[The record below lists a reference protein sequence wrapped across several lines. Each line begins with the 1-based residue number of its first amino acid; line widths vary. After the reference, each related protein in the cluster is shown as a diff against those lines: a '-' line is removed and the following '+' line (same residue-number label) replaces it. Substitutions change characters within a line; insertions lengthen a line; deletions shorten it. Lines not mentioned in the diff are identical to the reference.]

1 MKLTEENF
9 ALDMYRSLTRGDS
22 REVFPSMKRQILR
35 DFEFG
40 YKAGFQGKWETSKD
54 LYPEYVLLNDQDRQ
68 KLHSMI
74 LESFKAGAQ
83 AFKILTLTNLLN
95 TKAE

>member
-1 MKLTEENF
+1 MRK
-9 ALDMYRSLTRGDS
+9 
-22 REVFPSMKRQILR
+22 QILR

-40 YKAGFQGKWETSKD
+40 YKAGFEGKYETHKL

-68 KLHSMI
+68 KLHLMI
-74 LESFKAGAQ
+74 LQSLQAGAQ
-83 AFKILTLTNLLN
+83 AFTAIRLTNLLN

>member
-1 MKLTEENF
+1 MLTTEEKF
-9 ALDMYRSLTRGDS
+9 ALDMYRSLTRGDP
-22 REVFPSMKRQILR
+22 REVFRDMKKQILR

-40 YKAGFQGKWETSKD
+40 YKAGFDGKYETHKL

-68 KLHSMI
+68 KLHLMI
-74 LESFKAGAQ
+74 LQSLQAGAQ
-83 AFKILTLTNLLN
+83 AFTVMRLTNLLN